1 MQRCPLRAA
10 GPTGKELLLRAL
22 VSPPNCAC
30 LGALQHGTCLG
41 WLLAFCHAGL
51 GVGWPVVGF
60 PSPSLG
66 TVAASVP
73 PLVSKASRW
82 LPDRGAS
89 LELHGAF
96 TDCCLRCEL
105 LAGSLSLLRLIR
117 LENVEFVSRSEAPML
132 LVLKAD
138 GLIGQHWSHCS
149 RSIYRA
155 GWNRCCWCP
164 VLPTIWEEAEFWP
177 VVKMQKAPDDL
188 GLHEVICQKAPPPK
202 RAGCFELFGKIERYA
217 SKFSEIGSDLKGH
230 ILCTAS
236 LHREES
242 GKFDLSPGDM

>member
-1 MQRCPLRAA
+1 MASRA
-10 GPTGKELLLRAL
+10 
-22 VSPPNCAC
+22 
-30 LGALQHGTCLG
+30 
-41 WLLAFCHAGL
+41 
-51 GVGWPVVGF
+51 
-60 PSPSLG
+60 SLG

-73 PLVSKASRW
+73 RLVSKASRW

-138 GLIGQHWSHCS
+138 GSIGQHWSHCS

-164 VLPTIWEEAEFWP
+164 VLPTIWEEAEF
-177 VVKMQKAPDDL
+177 
-188 GLHEVICQKAPPPK
+188 GLSSRCK
-202 RAGCFELFGKIERYA
+202 RRRTIWDSTRLYAKRRRHPSELAA
-217 SKFSEIGSDLKGH
+217 SNFSEK
-230 ILCTAS
+230 
-236 LHREES
+236 
-242 GKFDLSPGDM
+242 

>member
-1 MQRCPLRAA
+1 MQAVTDAA
-10 GPTGKELLLRAL
+10 M
-22 VSPPNCAC
+22 SFAC
-30 LGALQHGTCLG
+30 CWSNWQGVRHWFLHPIAPASVPCKVPIWCCLHGTCLG
-41 WLLAFCHAGL
+41 WLLAFCHSGL

-60 PSPSLG
+60 PSLAWNRGCLG
-66 TVAASVP
+66 ASFGFQALADTFSRLAVGILPLWPWGGVAG
-73 PLVSKASRW
+73 RW

-164 VLPTIWEEAEFWP
+164 VLPTIWEEAEF
-177 VVKMQKAPDDL
+177 
-188 GLHEVICQKAPPPK
+188 GLSSRCK
-202 RAGCFELFGKIERYA
+202 RRRTIWDSTRLYAKRRRHPSELAA
-217 SKFSEIGSDLKGH
+217 SNFSEK
-230 ILCTAS
+230 
-236 LHREES
+236 
-242 GKFDLSPGDM
+242 